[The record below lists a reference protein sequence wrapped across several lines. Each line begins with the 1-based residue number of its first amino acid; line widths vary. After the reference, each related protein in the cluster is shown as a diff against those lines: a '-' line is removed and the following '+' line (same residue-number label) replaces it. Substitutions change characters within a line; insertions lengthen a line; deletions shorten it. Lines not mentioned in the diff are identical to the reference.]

1 MSLRESFLPVRRPT
15 RTPAKLKRIAIRLSY
30 KMDVRDVAY
39 LFRVHPKT
47 IYSWRYRTKL

>member
-1 MSLRESFLPVRRPT
+1 MSIREAFLPIRRTT

-39 LFRVHPKT
+39 LFRVQPKT
-47 IYSWRYRTKL
+47 IYAWRYRTRL